1 MDIGYS
7 HNVCYRAQSFLHFV
21 FEETLQIF
29 SNFLSVYNKVG
40 SSLVLSFQ
48 LLEGAAKG

>member
-29 SNFLSVYNKVG
+29 SNGLFERL
-40 SSLVLSFQ
+40 Q
-48 LLEGAAKG
+48 